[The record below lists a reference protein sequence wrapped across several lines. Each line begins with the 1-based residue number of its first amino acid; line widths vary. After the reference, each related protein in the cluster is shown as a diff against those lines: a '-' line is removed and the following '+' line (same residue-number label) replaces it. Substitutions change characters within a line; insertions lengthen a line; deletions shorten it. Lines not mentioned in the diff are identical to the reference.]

1 MHFGDLFGDRH
12 EVGHR
17 RERPAQVVLI
27 EPCGDDAKASCR
39 ESITNFDDA
48 YVEELRFVDRD
59 DLGVVMHALFDAR
72 ARGYGDGFDADR
84 FVADDSLGVIT
95 IIDPRFEGLDAL
107 TRKNRAFDASNE
119 LFCFSAEH
127 RSGDYFDRTNR
138 TGR

>member
-1 MHFGDLFGDRH
+1 
-12 EVGHR
+12 
-17 RERPAQVVLI
+17 
-27 EPCGDDAKASCR
+27 
-39 ESITNFDDA
+39 
-48 YVEELRFVDRD
+48 
-59 DLGVVMHALFDAR
+59 
-72 ARGYGDGFDADR
+72 
-84 FVADDSLGVIT
+84 VADDSLGVIT